1 MFHVKHSTASFFY
14 DTIGITEMSGL
25 KERSSYMLN
34 INLTFVYW
42 YLFLL
47 NILTFALFG
56 LEKRFQDGGSSR
68 IPEWVLLLLAVLGGS
83 MGAFFAIYIFTYKKD
98 QPKFKYGILALY
110 AIQFAICVRLGIF

>member
-98 QPKFKYGILALY
+98 RPKFKYGI
-110 AIQFAICVRLGIF
+110 RLGIF